1 MVGFF
6 RSTSI
11 TIMGRMAWLVLS
23 LAVSIVVAR
32 HLGPGGK
39 GVLAVLGVVAGL
51 AVQFGNL
58 GLHTSSAYFVARS
71 PSYLPGV
78 AANVVWSGTGAG
90 ILISLGIF
98 MLSLVQPALFK
109 DIPAPYLLITLLTVP
124 LLLISSCLQ
133 NVLLGLQRISAFA
146 LVDVVA
152 KAAAFLFTVLLL
164 VCFSKGVWELI
175 LLGAAIALATT
186 VAYAYLIFYSGG
198 LHLAFEPGLFK
209 EMLRYG
215 LRSYAACFMAYLIIR
230 SDMLLVNYFLGSR
243 EAGWYSVAVS
253 FTDLLYL
260 FPSAV
265 ATILF
270 PQVSAGKDGDGA
282 LTLKV
287 SRVTMA
293 TYGSLCL
300 LAGVLA
306 RPVVVF
312 LYGELFLASVRPFL
326 WLLPGIFMMGM
337 LNIFA
342 QDLAGRGYPVFA
354 VVIWLPALLLNIV
367 LNLLWIPRFGIVG
380 ASWSSSLCYTLLA
393 ACHIWYFL
401 RLTKG
406 SLKEALLPRAS
417 ELRSIVS
424 LHRLFVG

>member
-1 MVGFF
+1 MAGFI

-11 TIMGRMAWLVLS
+11 TITARMAWLVLS
-23 LAVSIVVAR
+23 LAASIVVAR

-78 AANVVWSGTGAG
+78 AVNVVWSGASAG

-98 MLSLVQPALFK
+98 MLSFVQPALFK
-109 DIPAPYLLITLLTVP
+109 DIPVPYLLITLLTVP
-124 LLLISSCLQ
+124 LLLISTCLQ

-175 LLGAAIALATT
+175 LLGAAVALATT
-186 VAYAYLIFYSGG
+186 VAYAFLIFHSGG

-270 PQVSAGKDGDGA
+270 PQVSTGKVGDGA

-417 ELRSIVS
+417 ELRSMVS
-424 LHRLFVG
+424 SHRLFVG